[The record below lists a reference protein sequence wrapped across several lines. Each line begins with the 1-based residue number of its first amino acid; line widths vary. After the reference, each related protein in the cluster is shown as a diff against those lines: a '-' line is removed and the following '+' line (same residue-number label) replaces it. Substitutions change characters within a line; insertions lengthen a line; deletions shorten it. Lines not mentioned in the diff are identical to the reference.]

1 MPGKPGARVGAEV
14 RRLRLP
20 RLVWGLFALGSL
32 LLGASTAGLLGTS
45 GQVSFTG
52 APVFQL
58 PLPAPST
65 SSGAIPPREAVGAA
79 RMDVPAGAPVLPA
92 LIEPGPFGPLPR
104 IAADGRRPF
113 LAYARP
119 FAADELRPQIS
130 LLIVGLGLQAEPTEA
145 ALRLPGEVALHF
157 SAYTSDLPAL
167 VARARA
173 AGHEVLLDLP
183 MEPLDYPAS
192 DPGPHTLLA
201 GNPLAANLE
210 RLEWLLARAP
220 GYAALA
226 GTGAGFAASASAPR
240 VLDVLARR
248 GLALVEIGAGDL
260 AGHAAAVG
268 LPYANAPV
276 VIDRDPSLASI
287 DYALAGLEAEARAS
301 GSALGVAQ
309 GYPVSLERL
318 RLWASTLD
326 HKGLVLAPVSAF
338 VIERSGLAAESGAGG
353 RPARHARG

>member
-1 MPGKPGARVGAEV
+1 
-14 RRLRLP
+14 LP
-20 RLVWGLFALGSL
+20 RSVWGLFALVSL
-32 LLGASTAGLLGTS
+32 VLGALTAVLLGTS
-45 GQVSFTG
+45 GSVSYTG
-52 APVFQL
+52 APQLQL
-58 PLPAPST
+58 PLPA
-65 SSGAIPPREAVGAA
+65 SSAGSGSAPPGAA
-79 RMDVPAGAPVLPA
+79 AAVVPLDTAAGAPVLPA

-104 IAADGRRPF
+104 IAADGQRPF
-113 LAYARP
+113 LAYALP

-130 LLIVGLGLQAEPTEA
+130 LLILGLGLQADQTEA

-157 SAYTSDLPAL
+157 SAYASDLPAL

-183 MEPLDYPAS
+183 MEPLDYPYS

-201 GNPLAANLE
+201 GNPLATNLE
-210 RLEWLLARAP
+210 RLDWLLARAQ
-220 GYAALA
+220 GYVALA
-226 GTGAGFAASASAPR
+226 GAGAGFATSASAPP
-240 VLDVLARR
+240 VLDVLAGR
-248 GLALVEIGAGDL
+248 GLALVEIGAGEL

-287 DYALAGLEAEARAS
+287 DYALAGLEAEALAS

-318 RLWASTLD
+318 RLWATTLE

-338 VIERSGLAAESGAGG
+338 VIERSGLAADSGDGG
-353 RPARHARG
+353 RPARRARG

>member
-1 MPGKPGARVGAEV
+1 MQGGRGSGVLAGA
-14 RRLRLP
+14 RRLRVP
-20 RLVWGLFALGSL
+20 RSIWGVFALVSLALGALTAL
-32 LLGASTAGLLGTS
+32 LLGAS

-52 APVFQL
+52 VPQLQL
-58 PLPAPST
+58 PVPSGGFDAT
-65 SSGAIPPREAVGAA
+65 VPNEAAA
-79 RMDVPAGAPVLPA
+79 AAEMDTAAGAPVLPA

-119 FAADELRPQIS
+119 FDADEPRPQIS
-130 LLIVGLGLQAEPTEA
+130 LLILGLGLQAEQTEA
-145 ALRLPGEVALHF
+145 ALNLPGEVALHF
-157 SAYTSDLPAL
+157 SAYAFDLPAL

-201 GNPLAANLE
+201 GNPLEANLE
-210 RLEWLLARAP
+210 RLDWLLARAP
-220 GYAALA
+220 GYVALA
-226 GTGAGFAASASAPR
+226 GTGARFAASADAPR
-240 VLDVLARR
+240 ILDVLAGR

-260 AGHAAAVG
+260 AGPAAAVG
-268 LPYANAPV
+268 LPYASAPA
-276 VIDRDPSLASI
+276 VIDRDPSVASI
-287 DYALAGLEAEARAS
+287 DYALAGLEAEALAS
-301 GSALGVAQ
+301 GNALGVAQ

-318 RLWASTLD
+318 RLWAGTLD